1 MRWVK
6 LSLFCKVFLL
16 IFLFFQW
23 SPVEAAKRVTRTLTL
38 ENGLSVFLV
47 HDPDVHRSAAAL
59 SVGTGSIFDPEDKL
73 GLAHYLEHMLF
84 LGTQKYPEVGSFKK
98 YLNANSGASNA
109 YTAKSITNYF
119 FQVSH
124 EAFEGALDRFSD
136 FFKAP
141 LFDEHYAERE
151 VNAVSSEHDKNVMSD
166 GWRNNYIIDLIS
178 EPGHPLRKFG
188 TGNKETLAG
197 DNRPALLDFYEK
209 YYSASNM
216 KLAVLSK
223 LSLREQTALVKKLF
237 LPIKNRPVVL
247 PKIDPEYRKPLQGKF
262 RLLKIKTI
270 KDTRSLQ
277 LSFPTIRLKDHLD
290 SKPASL
296 VAYIIGY
303 EGKGSLLSQLKA
315 EGLALGLSAGGSFSH
330 PAINSFRISISL
342 TPRGVKHYQRALDLV
357 FAYVNMLRKH
367 GIEKY
372 TFEERQTMAQIDFDW
387 KDPDEGMGYVASMAG
402 LMQDY
407 PLEKVETE
415 PFLYEK
421 FDPQAYRGVLESLVP
436 QNMLAV
442 LSTNSVATDSR
453 DKFYGA
459 EYSSTAVDGE
469 AFRRLTHPPAVP
481 TMFYPEKNNFI
492 PYNLAL
498 VEENPHLVRDDD
510 LAKVWFKFDHRFK
523 QPKVFIKFRIETP
536 KVYNTV
542 DNYARAKLY
551 DASIHEGLNEMVYPI
566 QLAGFSYSLDLEK
579 KGVVLT
585 VGGYS
590 TRVSDLLRLVARN
603 LIEIKI
609 DAEKFKNIKEAIIRG
624 LKNRKL
630 GMAFHRGGYFNRLLL
645 LAKDYN
651 EEQVISA
658 LQPVTLEDVKAYART
673 LYEKVYITGLAYGNW
688 NDKEVESG
696 IRVLLEEIPGRPL
709 PENERY
715 QEVVEILGPGEN
727 AVFSR
732 KVKDTNNSIIYTLQ
746 IGEFDLAKQA
756 RTSMI
761 ASIVESDFY
770 TQMRTNQQLG
780 YIVGSFHRRIED
792 RLFFNFVIQS
802 ATHPS
807 FDLLNRLKGWLA
819 DSGKLFDNLSD
830 QEFERHR
837 KGLIVSLE
845 KEPDSM
851 AGVTGDLYYLAT
863 REKGNFQFKEQLIEV
878 VKKLTKEE
886 VVAAAK
892 TLLQDMV
899 TPRLA
904 VLMRAAGNNE
914 PVPDGVL
921 SEVTQFK
928 NRDKSSA
935 SLWQKR
941 SAIN

>member
-1 MRWVK
+1 M
-6 LSLFCKVFLL
+6 
-16 IFLFFQW
+16 FLFFQW
-23 SPVEAAKRVTRTLTL
+23 VPAEAAKRVTRTLTL
-38 ENGLSVFLV
+38 ENGLSVLLI
-47 HDPDVHRSAAAL
+47 HDPDVHRGAAAL
-59 SVGTGSIFDPEDKL
+59 SVGTGSIFDPENKL

-84 LGTQKYPEVGSFKK
+84 LGTKKYPEVGSFKK

-141 LFDEHYAERE
+141 LFDPHYAERE
-151 VNAVSSEHDKNVMSD
+151 ANAVSSEHDKNVMSD
-166 GWRNNYIIDLIS
+166 GWRSNYITDLIS

-197 DNRPALLDFYEK
+197 DNRPALLDFYKK

-216 KLAVLSK
+216 KLTVLSK
-223 LSLREQTALVKKLF
+223 LSLREQAELVKKLF
-237 LPIKNRPVVL
+237 LPIKNHPVAL
-247 PKIDPEYRKPLQGKF
+247 PKIDPNYRKPLKDKF

-270 KDTRSLQ
+270 KDVRALK
-277 LSFPTIRLKDHLD
+277 LEFPTIRLKDHLD
-290 SKPASL
+290 SKPASI

-303 EGKGSLLSQLKA
+303 EGEGSLLSQLKA
-315 EGLALGLSAGGSFSH
+315 EGLALGLSAGGGFSH
-330 PAINSFRISISL
+330 PAINSFNISISL
-342 TPRGVKHYQRALDLV
+342 TPQGVKHYQRVLDLV
-357 FAYVNMLRKH
+357 FAYIDMLRKH

-421 FDPQAYRGVLESLVP
+421 FDPQAYRGVLESLTP

-442 LSTNSVATDSR
+442 LSTNSVATDSK

-459 EYSSTAVDGE
+459 EYSLTQVNGE
-469 AFRRLTHPPAVP
+469 TFRQLTHPAAVP

-492 PYNLAL
+492 PYNLTLA
-498 VEENPHLVRDDD
+498 EEEPHLVRDDE
-510 LAKVWFKFDHRFK
+510 LAKIWFKFDHRFK
-523 QPKVFIKFRIETP
+523 QPKVFIKLRIETP
-536 KVYNTV
+536 KVYNTL

-590 TRVSDLLRLVARN
+590 TRVSDLLRLVAQN
-603 LIEIKI
+603 LMEIKI
-609 DAEKFKNIKEAIIRG
+609 DAEKFQNIKDAMIRS

-630 GMAFHRGGYFNRLLL
+630 GMAFHRGGYYNRLLL

-651 EEQVISA
+651 EEQVIAA
-658 LQPVTLEDVKAYART
+658 LAPVTLEGVKTYAET
-673 LYEKVYITGLAYGNW
+673 LYEKVYITGLAHGNW
-688 NDKEVESG
+688 NDKEVQAG
-696 IRVLLEEIPGRPL
+696 VRVLLAEIHSRPL

-715 QEVVEILGPGEN
+715 QEVVEVLGPGEHPI
-727 AVFSR
+727 FSR
-732 KVKDTNNSIIYTLQ
+732 KVKDANNSIIYTLQ
-746 IGEFDLAKQA
+746 VGPFDLASQA
-756 RTSMI
+756 KTSMI
-761 ASIVESDFY
+761 SSIVESDFY

-780 YIVGSFHRRIED
+780 YIVGSFYRRIED

-807 FDLLNRLKGWLA
+807 FDLLNRVKAWLA

-830 QEFERHR
+830 QEFEKHR

-845 KEPDSM
+845 KEPDSI

-863 REKGNFQFKEQLIEV
+863 REKGNFQFKKQLIAV
-878 VKKLTKEE
+878 VKKLKKQE

-892 TLLQDMV
+892 TLLRDAV

-904 VLMRAAGNNE
+904 VLMRAAGDNE

-921 SEVTQFK
+921 SHIAQFK

-935 SLWQKR
+935 SLWQR
-941 SAIN
+941 QSTTN